1 MYAHFDHPSDV
12 LSAIFADNS
21 VYPEFPPLSIN
32 APCGCWNPLESSMVM
47 GTENDNSFLDFPVFA
62 LNEYDTFWTIGK
74 LSNNEPG
81 NNPSWFSSPN
91 VDGANICNSVVE
103 NGAVFLPYA
112 SHPTNPNAVAGDDL
126 RIVIARITT
135 CGDFEVS
142 GAMQIFELG
151 DQQNA
156 RLAPFSAFA
165 EFPILGCTSE
175 MACNYNPSANFD
187 DGTCEFTTCGCSAE
201 DFDFMGTPFGISPD
215 PQSGETFA
223 VGT

>member
-1 MYAHFDHPSDV
+1 MVMPRWLSWRVTRALVYAHFDHPSDV

-32 APCGCWNPLESSMVM
+32 APCGCWNPIESSMVM

-156 RLAPFSAFA
+156 RRFQCFRRISNFGVHLRNGMQLQSFG
-165 EFPILGCTSE
+165 EF
-175 MACNYNPSANFD
+175 
-187 DGTCEFTTCGCSAE
+187 
-201 DFDFMGTPFGISPD
+201 
-215 PQSGETFA
+215 
-223 VGT
+223 